1 MGVSNMSACRL
12 IIKDHVD
19 FKNYQE
25 ALVHISKTLI
35 AEGIV
40 KESHRGA
47 LLEREEFFPTGI
59 ALDGYAVAIP
69 HCEAQHAN
77 SPAIYIIKTDTP
89 VLFNRADEN
98 KMVSIS
104 LIIAL
109 VVISP
114 AEQLTL
120 LKTLFNHLQNHSFY
134 QQVISSSPDEIKKL
148 FEQKIITQA

>member
-1 MGVSNMSACRL
+1 
-12 IIKDHVD
+12 
-19 FKNYQE
+19 
-25 ALVHISKTLI
+25 
-35 AEGIV
+35 
-40 KESHRGA
+40 
-47 LLEREEFFPTGI
+47 
-59 ALDGYAVAIP
+59 
-69 HCEAQHAN
+69 
-77 SPAIYIIKTDTP
+77 
-89 VLFNRADEN
+89 
-98 KMVSIS
+98 MVSIS